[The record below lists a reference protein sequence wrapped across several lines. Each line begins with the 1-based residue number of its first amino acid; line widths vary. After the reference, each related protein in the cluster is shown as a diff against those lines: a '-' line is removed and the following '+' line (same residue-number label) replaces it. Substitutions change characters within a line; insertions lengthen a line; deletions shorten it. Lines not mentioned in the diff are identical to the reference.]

1 MRLMLHCVTLLF
13 TTKAKKYG
21 KMCISWKSRYKKI
34 KMRILL
40 EKWTH
45 HIVAKKQPLCCT
57 KSYREI
63 FIFEFISGFVFL
75 QPRKKV
81 GLSSNLAPV
90 MEWLPWAYKMS
101 HIWQFDHHWSSHTAV
116 DSGPVQERVTLCN
129 EWQNE
134 IAVSWVHCVHL
145 SSGRFGCII
154 NAGWFFQ
161 SLQGCVTLWTKPLPT
176 SVQSL
181 LYNIHT
187 YRGSPPYAHFRTWKK
202 PCYIKFVLVGL

>member
-1 MRLMLHCVTLLF
+1 MKTLHNRIYAYTFIYVEQNL
-13 TTKAKKYG
+13 KN
-21 KMCISWKSRYKKI
+21 ISWKSRYKTKDENTTWNMNSPQLWQ
-34 KMRILL
+34 KNSRCVAQNP
-40 EKWTH
+40 
-45 HIVAKKQPLCCT
+45 IV
-57 KSYREI
+57 KSLYLSSFLVLSSCNRE
-63 FIFEFISGFVFL
+63 
-75 QPRKKV
+75 KKV

-90 MEWLPWAYKMS
+90 MECLLWAYKMS
-101 HIWQFDHHWSSHTAV
+101 HIWQFDHSWLVHTAV
-116 DSGPVQERVTLCN
+116 FSGPVQERVTLCN